1 MVADDERGA
10 ILNWLAKT
18 GYPLELHVAKAFS
31 DRSLLLRQ
39 SLPYA
44 DPIEVGKLR
53 EADVIVDVV
62 DRLPGY
68 GFWNFSLVV
77 ECKHAQSGKPWI
89 AFTTGQTMATSID
102 FLDHLSVRPS
112 TSNDGAL
119 KVVQNAWQDSLL
131 FARLPLATGVLTAH
145 MASDGDGKRNNP
157 AGDAVRQALSGR
169 RPFGGV
175 CSAAWPIRAQP
186 GALCA
191 RCCHHSATVF
201 VSATRRCRSDRFRRS
216 RACTL
221 PSPAR
226 WTSLRPCDDRESS

>member
-89 AFTTGQTMATSID
+89 AFTTGS
-102 FLDHLSVRPS
+102 DHGNFDRLSRSLERSAVDQQRWSAEGGAKCLAGQLALRPVAAC
-112 TSNDGAL
+112 D
-119 KVVQNAWQDSLL
+119 
-131 FARLPLATGVLTAH
+131 
-145 MASDGDGKRNNP
+145 
-157 AGDAVRQALSGR
+157 R
-169 RPFGGV
+169 RPDCTYG
-175 CSAAWPIRAQP
+175 
-186 GALCA
+186 
-191 RCCHHSATVF
+191 
-201 VSATRRCRSDRFRRS
+201 FRR
-216 RACTL
+216 
-221 PSPAR
+221 R
-226 WTSLRPCDDRESS
+226 WEAK